1 MTAAKDSQH
10 NDARHKR
17 GHIFESRE
25 ESFDIVGICCVAI
38 TSMVIANANAASMKV
53 SSRVIAMPRKR
64 NPPSRGSASNS
75 RGKPDVISCAR
86 SSICLV
92 ILPQLSVVGE
102 AESFPASTA
111 FNSRQFYGVGHN
123 DEVMTR
129 HGIRRMLSGF
139 VVSALVFLSPMV
151 LSSAA
156 TLDDLKQLEITCFV
170 PSYLTQ
176 GLRLQN
182 VEVTYDEIQENED
195 QNHPLPLYAIQ
206 YGNGWNATFTIE
218 SAREGIGD
226 RNIMADE
233 KNSEETEIKSPF
245 GAMYL
250 IYRPKGKDGRKD
262 EIIANWVNDP
272 NMNAEKGKG
281 PDLHPVLGR
290 FHGFSATGITVAEF
304 TKIIQ
309 SLHPVGGDKAHT
321 STLTANAPAAGKS
334 ALKIHPKVFNMID
347 CWISDSESPVA
358 TEINLNAVEKN
369 GNQFNEDGL
378 KEDGDWLSYSS
389 PDTGGFM
396 RYRVLEAKG
405 NHYKIEYQENGG
417 GTLTTAS
424 TIEFEIDKRHIRRNG
439 SPMTIRVLRVSS
451 YTQK

>member
-1 MTAAKDSQH
+1 MMLATNAGTFLKAARSVP
-10 NDARHKR
+10 
-17 GHIFESRE
+17 IS
-25 ESFDIVGICCVAI
+25 SGICCVAI

-53 SSRVIAMPRKR
+53 SRRVIAMPRKR
-64 NPPSRGSASNS
+64 NSPSRGSASRS
-75 RGKPDVISCAR
+75 DGRPDAISCAR
-86 SSICLV
+86 SFIWLA
-92 ILPQLSVVGE
+92 ILPQLSLVGE
-102 AESFPASTA
+102 ADSFLWRGA
-111 FNSRQFYGVGHN
+111 FNSRQSYGLGHN
-123 DEVMTR
+123 GAVMSP
-129 HGIRRMLSGF
+129 HGIQRMLLWFLVG
-139 VVSALVFLSPMV
+139 ALLFPFLS
-151 LSSAA
+151 LCSFAT
-156 TLDDLKQLEITCFV
+156 TLDDLKQLEITCYV
-170 PSYLTQ
+170 PSYLPQ

-182 VEVTYDEIQENED
+182 VEVTYDEIQESED
-195 QNHPLPLYAIQ
+195 QNHPFALYSIE

-226 RNIMADE
+226 RNIMDDE
-233 KNSEETEIKSPF
+233 ENAEETEIKSPF
-245 GAMYL
+245 GQMDL

-262 EIIANWVNDP
+262 EIIANWVSDP
-272 NMNAEKGKG
+272 NMNEEKGKG
-281 PDLHPVLGR
+281 PDSHPVLGR
-290 FHGFSATGITVAEF
+290 FHGFSATGITLAEF

-309 SLHPVGGDKAHT
+309 SLHPIGGNKAPT
-321 STLTANAPAAGKS
+321 SASPPANAPAAEAA

-378 KEDGDWLSYSS
+378 KQDGDWLIYSS

-396 RYRVLEAKG
+396 RYRVLESKG
-405 NHYKIEYQENGG
+405 NHYKIEYQGNGG

-424 TIEFEIDKRHIRRNG
+424 TVEFDIDKRNIRRNG